1 MTKQYIHQ
9 LADTILDLQ
18 TRNEAIEFLEGIL
31 TPSELV
37 DISQRL
43 QIVILL
49 KRGISQREIASK
61 LGVGIATVTRG
72 SKELQNGRFTQIPW
86 RTSHNRRRG

>member
-1 MTKQYIHQ
+1 MTNTYINQ
-9 LADTILDLQ
+9 LADAVLDLSS
-18 TRNEAIEFLEGIL
+18 RKEAIEFLEGIL
-31 TPSELV
+31 TPSELA

-49 KRGISQREIASK
+49 KRGMSQREIASK

-72 SKELQNGRFTQIPW
+72 SKELQNGRFAQIN
-86 RTSHNRRRG
+86 S